1 MVDLVSGRI
10 ISRHWTVDA
19 RLAFRKRFLHI
30 DGRTRLPKMARTRR
44 ALSIHGQRRILR
56 ASRSH
61 SPAISHSARK
71 SLPLLEILL
80 QSHDHAFFSRLASQ
94 KVRASPPTA
103 QNAPR
108 KHGKPYA
115 PYPPSATRLSLKSS
129 AHLHPEHSHVPT
141 LRLSGERVYNTSSGS
156 VLWLS
161 RLFHPALL
169 LQLIQTAPVARS
181 QLHFGSILYLYLNS
195 SILYL
200 YLYFYPV
207 NSNRLSRTF

>member
-1 MVDLVSGRI
+1 
-10 ISRHWTVDA
+10 
-19 RLAFRKRFLHI
+19 
-30 DGRTRLPKMARTRR
+30 MARTRR

-80 QSHDHAFFSRLASQ
+80 HSHDHAFFSRLALQ
-94 KVRASPPTA
+94 KSGLRRPQPKKLREIME
-103 QNAPR
+103 NL
-108 KHGKPYA
+108 YA
-115 PYPPSATRLSLKSS
+115 PYPPATRLSSKSP
-129 AHLHPEHSHVPT
+129 AHLHPEPSHVPT

-181 QLHFGSILYLYLNS
+181 QLHFGSILYLYLNP

-207 NSNRLSRTF
+207 NSNRLSCTF

>member
-1 MVDLVSGRI
+1 MVDLLSGRI

-44 ALSIHGQRRILR
+44 VLSIDGQRRILR

-94 KVRASPPTA
+94 KSGLLRPQPKMLREIME
-103 QNAPR
+103 NLF
-108 KHGKPYA
+108 A
-115 PYPPSATRLSLKSS
+115 PYPPTTRLSLKSS

-156 VLWLS
+156 VLWLL

-200 YLYFYPV
+200 YFYPV